1 MLQHERN
8 VNVVPAFSTLPS
20 SLDLEL
26 IIILL
31 EYSENSSRL
40 KSQRKLFALI
50 CWFGQYGTTN
60 INTVH
65 LNNKITPME
74 VEL

>member
-1 MLQHERN
+1 MKIAAGWRVRE
-8 VNVVPAFSTLPS
+8 
-20 SLDLEL
+20 
-26 IIILL
+26 
-31 EYSENSSRL
+31 
-40 KSQRKLFALI
+40 LFALI
-50 CWFGQYGTTN
+50 CWFGEGGTTN